1 MKWLFLWMVLAIII
15 MTRSPQKIVSLKRAR
30 KLPLFFNAVVKA
42 GKVNELD
49 STVLE
54 FCEGDYDKAAKMLG
68 LSLDI

>member
-1 MKWLFLWMVLAIII
+1 MVIL
-15 MTRSPQKIVSLKRAR
+15 MDGFGNYYNDPVSPEDR
-30 KLPLFFNAVVKA
+30 KSQESKKATAFFNAVVKA